1 MNPRKPLAN
10 WQQFAQPSNRGGFG
24 FAKGPAV
31 SDVGQANDASCSF
44 VQDHRDCYPFPSN
57 WPGRTKVR
65 PFFCVPMRR
74 VSADPCGAR
83 GFGFANRL
91 NVVDL
96 SSTITNDKGRT
107 TCAKQSFSFP
117 FWPCRLPVACRIP
130 VRGHLLV
137 PRWARSLPTSPITA
151 LRPARSSVALQALRR
166 AASIWGCLPAIDLI
180 VAPAGRHS
188 ITDGHPGV
196 TPGWPFLFCR

>member
-65 PFFCVPMRR
+65 SFFCVPMRR

-91 NVVDL
+91 NVVEL
-96 SSTITNDKGRT
+96 SPTITNDKGRT
-107 TCAKQSFSFP
+107 TCAKQSFSFH

-130 VRGHLLV
+130 VRGRLQV
-137 PRWARSLPTSPITA
+137 RQQARSSPTSRITA
-151 LRPARSSVALQALRR
+151 LRPAPSLAALQVLRL
-166 AASIWGCLPAIDLI
+166 AASIWGCRPAIDLS
-180 VAPAGRHS
+180 VAPEGRLFL
-188 ITDGHPGV
+188 TDGHPGV
-196 TPGWPFLFCR
+196 MLGWPF